1 MTRVA
6 LLCSS
11 AVLLIAA
18 SSPLPPPGDTLDS
31 ALKQARAE
39 QQLAENR
46 AQQLENVARNARS
59 ETERL
64 RAREA
69 AAAQAIDAAEARITA
84 ADTNFRLISAA
95 AALRRAELQRE
106 QQPIASLLA
115 GLAMMARRPP
125 LLAVADDSSTD
136 EFVRVRVLLATTLP
150 VIRTRTAALTAQLA
164 ESRRLAA
171 STLSARAELEQS
183 RQALLGR
190 RQQFAS
196 LEAQAATASASAQGQ
211 ALASGDV
218 ALAAGENVASLR
230 SAEAGSRSAWALASE
245 LAAGEPAPARPL
257 APDGGLAP
265 SLPYR
270 LPVQAS
276 VTQGLGA
283 VDTNGVRSR
292 GLLFATGRGSEVVA
306 PAAGLIRFSGPY
318 GSHDGVVIIDHGGGW
333 MSLLVGVASPLKA
346 GARVGIGDPL
356 GRTLGQL
363 EVQLSQNGRKMSPAL
378 IAGSSARL
386 SKARKSG

>member
-39 QQLAENR
+39 QQLAERR

-84 ADTNFRLISAA
+84 ADTNFRLIAAA

-136 EFVRVRVLLATTLP
+136 ELVRVRVLLATTLP
-150 VIRTRTAALTAQLA
+150 VIRARTAALSAQLA

-245 LAAGEPAPARPL
+245 LAAGDPAPARPL
-257 APDGGLAP
+257 APEGGLAP
-265 SLPYR
+265 SLAYR
-270 LPVQAS
+270 LPVQAA

-283 VDTNGVRSR
+283 VDANGVRSR

-346 GARVGIGDPL
+346 GDRVGIGDPL

>member
-1 MTRVA
+1 MTRFA
-6 LLCSS
+6 LLFSS
-11 AVLLIAA
+11 AALLTAA

-39 QQLAENR
+39 QQLAERR

-84 ADTNFRLISAA
+84 ADTNFRLIAAA

-136 EFVRVRVLLATTLP
+136 ELVRVRVLLATTLP
-150 VIRTRTAALTAQLA
+150 VIRARTAALSAQLA

-257 APDGGLAP
+257 APDGGLPP

-270 LPVQAS
+270 LPVQAANPLERLQVAEGVFGS
-276 VTQGLGA
+276 MN
-283 VDTNGVRSR
+283 VD
-292 GLLFATGRGSEVVA
+292 EVA
-306 PAAGLIRFSGPY
+306 PLLMLPIGLALRSAA
-318 GSHDGVVIIDHGGGW
+318 
-333 MSLLVGVASPLKA
+333 
-346 GARVGIGDPL
+346 
-356 GRTLGQL
+356 
-363 EVQLSQNGRKMSPAL
+363 
-378 IAGSSARL
+378 
-386 SKARKSG
+386 